1 MRQETW
7 SKLDREIRTRAAD
20 ALAGAGFAYQAREL
34 RAALPIDSEASALA
48 VCHLATQL
56 GGELRGELHA
66 QARSLLMS
74 VSLAA
79 YCVYRGWHRQAAT
92 YMATIKTVAR
102 AMSRDSSSE
111 VAS

>member
-7 SKLDREIRTRAAD
+7 SELDREIRTRAAD

-34 RAALPIDSEASALA
+34 RAAPPIDSEASALA
-48 VCHLATQL
+48 VCHLATKL
-56 GGELRGELHA
+56 GGELRGETHA
-66 QARSLLMS
+66 RPRTLLMAVALS
-74 VSLAA
+74 A
-79 YCVYRGWHRQAAT
+79 YAIYRGRHREAAT

-102 AMSRDSSSE
+102 AMSRDSVTE